1 MMKRKWFILI
11 ITLCVVIIAA
21 AGIIYATQDQPK
33 KEKFFFSEIH
43 VIVPGFPE
51 KVQRQYGEKPE
62 TGKSTQGLSEE
73 KQREYRERREKT
85 EAEAVQSRLEQE
97 EANKD
102 LWTKCYERATP
113 EQREQLEE
121 LKVKCSGLPS
131 DYPKQILLI
140 MGDLPEDT
148 PGITLEQ
155 ARAIIA
161 TLDIDDFSEDEALEN
176 EIIRRFNPIAGAPDY
191 DGGSGFRTV
200 IYYVDGDPSKCI
212 SICFGTI
219 EYIDVTNHIS
229 ETLFPLPD
237 K

>member
-1 MMKRKWFILI
+1 MWALIMMKRKWFILI

-21 AGIIYATQDQPK
+21 AGIIYAKPDQSEKDSSRFFENPVNTQD
-33 KEKFFFSEIH
+33 
-43 VIVPGFPE
+43 
-51 KVQRQYGEKPE
+51 
-62 TGKSTQGLSEE
+62 LSEE
-73 KQREYRERREKT
+73 EPPEYWERREKI

-148 PGITLEQ
+148 PGITPEQ

>member
-21 AGIIYATQDQPK
+21 AGIIYAKPDQSEKDISRFFENPVNTQD
-33 KEKFFFSEIH
+33 
-43 VIVPGFPE
+43 
-51 KVQRQYGEKPE
+51 
-62 TGKSTQGLSEE
+62 LSEE
-73 KQREYRERREKT
+73 EPPEYWERREKT

-212 SICFGTI
+212 FICLGSI
-219 EYIDVTNHIS
+219 EYYDVTNHIS

>member
-11 ITLCVVIIAA
+11 FTLCAVIFAA
-21 AGIIYATQDQPK
+21 AGIIYAKPDQSEKDISRFFENPVNTQD
-33 KEKFFFSEIH
+33 
-43 VIVPGFPE
+43 
-51 KVQRQYGEKPE
+51 
-62 TGKSTQGLSEE
+62 LSEE
-73 KQREYRERREKT
+73 EPPEYWERREKI

-113 EQREQLEE
+113 EQREQLETFKAS
-121 LKVKCSGLPS
+121 LDSPGSCS

-155 ARAIIA
+155 ARAIAA
-161 TLDIDDFSEDEALEN
+161 TLDIDDFSRFEAQEN
-176 EIIRRFNPIAGAPDY
+176 EIIERFNEIAGAPDY
-191 DGGSGFRTV
+191 DGGSGFRTA

-212 SICFGTI
+212 FICLGSI
-219 EYIDVTNHIS
+219 EYYDVTNHIS